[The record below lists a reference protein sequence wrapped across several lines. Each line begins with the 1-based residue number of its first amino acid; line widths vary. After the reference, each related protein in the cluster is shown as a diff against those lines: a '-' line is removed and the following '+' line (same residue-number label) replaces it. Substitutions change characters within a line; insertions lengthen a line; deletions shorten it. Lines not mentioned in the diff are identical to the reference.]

1 MVWNNEKD
9 ETLCKE
15 VLLFEPFRFK
25 ARTKERGNA
34 WKSIAENLNEMKS
47 LHFKVDSRAVR
58 ERFGVI
64 QAHYEVKKKEE
75 EKASGIVPEY
85 TEADRAIE
93 SIIEKMK
100 EFEKQIESED
110 NEKVQKNEKDRQTA
124 EDLRQQSLETFAET
138 KKRKQKNGDSDDDAS
153 AKGKKARN
161 SGSDTVVYLREK
173 AAKEFELKQQKLE
186 LKKKEHEN
194 QAAQQKAMYDQQKI
208 LYDQQ
213 HQMLKNVSD
222 QMMQQQQQN
231 QQMMMMMM
239 QMLQNM
245 NK

>member
-1 MVWNNEKD
+1 MN
-9 ETLCKE
+9 
-15 VLLFEPFRFK
+15 
-25 ARTKERGNA
+25 
-34 WKSIAENLNEMKS
+34 
-47 LHFKVDSRAVR
+47 SRAVR

-93 SIIEKMK
+93 SIKEKMK

-110 NEKVQKNEKDRQTA
+110 NEKVQKNEKVRQTT

-161 SGSDTVVYLREK
+161 SGSDTVVYLREN

-186 LKKKEHEN
+186 LKKKEQEN
-194 QAAQQKAMYDQQKI
+194 QAAQQKAMYDQQKT

-222 QMMQQQQQN
+222 QMIQQN

-245 NK
+245 NKLSVQIPRTNVLLCFKITMFIREAKGALQFYCPSKC